1 MSARLFAALVIF
13 AGMSPFTALSFLSL
27 AQSSVWG
34 SWSENVSNL
43 YQEYP
48 LWRVDVAILELAG
61 SRAVLAVAGGLLLW
75 LAMTSRSRPASTL
88 VVAASIAAQLPGIVA
103 HTQFQ
108 WAWLFAQGLPFNQEP
123 SIVVV
128 GLALAAVPVG
138 IYGLG
143 TAAALERVGKTLQG
157 GNAEPEG
164 ILAVRRGNT
173 LLLLGVMAFA
183 MAVGALALIPLAGIP
198 GSLTEPITQHAAV
211 ITWTGVAACAL
222 VFGAA
227 YSFFHRR
234 WWAGAGAL
242 GQDEAPGPSSNPR

>member
-1 MSARLFAALVIF
+1 LVIF
-13 AGMSPFTALSFLSL
+13 AGMSPFVALSFLSL

-34 SWSENVSNL
+34 SWSESVSNL

-48 LWRVDVAILELAG
+48 LWRVDIVLLELAG
-61 SRAVLAVAGGLLLW
+61 SRAALAVAGGLLLW
-75 LAMTSRSRPASTL
+75 LAMTSRSRLASTL
-88 VVAASIAAQLPGIVA
+88 VVAAPIAAQLPGIVA

-108 WAWLFAQGLPFNQEP
+108 WAWLFAHGLPFAQEP

-128 GLALAAVPVG
+128 GLALAAAPVG

-143 TAAALERVGKTLQG
+143 TAAALERVRKTLEA
-157 GNAEPEG
+157 GNAELEG
-164 ILAVRRGNT
+164 ILGVHRGNT

-183 MAVGALALIPLAGIP
+183 LAVGALTLIPLAGIP
-198 GSLTEPITQHAAV
+198 GSLTESITQHAAV

-242 GQDEAPGPSSNPR
+242 AQDEAPSPSSNPPSSNPH